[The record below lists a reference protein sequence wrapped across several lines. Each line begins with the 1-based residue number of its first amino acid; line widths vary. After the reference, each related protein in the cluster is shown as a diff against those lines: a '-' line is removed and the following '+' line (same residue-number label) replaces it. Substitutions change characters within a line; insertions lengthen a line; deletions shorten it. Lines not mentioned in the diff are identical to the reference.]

1 MRRHVASSMLF
12 SLGLAFCSTTG
23 ALASSPSQPDRVTTA
38 IVVPQ
43 SEAWTASKVQHVYGL
58 PETKPNDTGRLAVN
72 SDGLT
77 FSGKSSTYTIPR
89 SSLIAVSSGNER
101 VELWGMKGRLVR
113 MAIPNGGGLA
123 AAGIMHHKTTMLTTE
138 FRDGRGGYHAAV
150 FYVPED
156 AAARVLA
163 SFSQSP
169 LQDGSSASDR
179 EETAQTC
186 QSSSSVPRSVLIADP
201 IWNGEEV
208 PAAYKALVY
217 EHVIDRVQRID
228 GVVHVYRAGEVSGS
242 DGCPQYTLTISI
254 VNFKQGSQV
263 KRAVMGPAGFFFT
276 KDSDDLQRNNYRRI
290 REVECDRTGE
300 SDSARRVGKQECR

>member
-1 MRRHVASSMLF
+1 
-12 SLGLAFCSTTG
+12 
-23 ALASSPSQPDRVTTA
+23 
-38 IVVPQ
+38 
-43 SEAWTASKVQHVYGL
+43 
-58 PETKPNDTGRLAVN
+58 
-72 SDGLT
+72 
-77 FSGKSSTYTIPR
+77 
-89 SSLIAVSSGNER
+89 
-101 VELWGMKGRLVR
+101 MKGRLVR

-138 FRDGRGGYHAAV
+138 FRDGLGGYHAAV
-150 FYVPED
+150 FYVRED

-179 EETAQTC
+179 EEPAQTC

-201 IWNGEEV
+201 IWNGAEV

-242 DGCPQYTLTISI
+242 GGCPQYTLTISI

-263 KRAVMGPAGFFFT
+263 KRAVMGPAGFF
-276 KDSDDLQRNNYRRI
+276 SQRTQMIFNATITDASGKLNATEQVKATVR
-290 REVECDRTGE
+290 GE
-300 SDSARRVGKQECR
+300 SESKNVANSAAKTIAKRFAISVKGNSR